1 MKQAYLKS
9 LSTDRLWLLHESIAA
24 KLAQKLAAET
34 QMLELRLNALRKAHP
49 EQSAPAPERRPYP
62 PVIPKFRNPK
72 EPTQTWAGRGKRPR
86 WLSTQLKSGKRI
98 EDFRIR
104 PSKAA

>member
-1 MKQAYLKS
+1 MKQTYLKS

-24 KLAQKLAAET
+24 KLAQKLAAEK
-34 QMLELRLNALRKAHP
+34 QMLEQRLNVLKKGHL
-49 EQSAPAPERRPYP
+49 EQTAPALERRPYP
-62 PVIPKFRNPK
+62 PVIPQFRNPE

-86 WLSTQLKSGKRI
+86 WLSTQLRSGKRI

-104 PSKAA
+104 PSRAA